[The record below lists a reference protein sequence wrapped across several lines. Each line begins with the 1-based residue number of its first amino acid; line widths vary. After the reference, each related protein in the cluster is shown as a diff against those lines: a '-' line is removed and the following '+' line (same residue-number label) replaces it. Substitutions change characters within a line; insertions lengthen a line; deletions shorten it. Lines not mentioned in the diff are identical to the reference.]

1 MELSELDVLQQF
13 MSKLQAWQMQLN
25 GTYHTSMH
33 LRDRIVQLFSAEKDV
48 LLESFRDKSPET
60 ANEAVQIIT
69 SRCSVI
75 PGRINDKVIRRKPRV
90 LCVENV
96 YHNKKKQRQ
105 TRRLDK
111 SRAKCWVCGKLGH
124 FARDMNTD
132 EEVKSARSAGRTVSA
147 IISDLRQEEAAV
159 VWDPKPLTSTLKLN

>member
-1 MELSELDVLQQF
+1 MELSELDLLQQF

-33 LRDRIVQLFSAEKDV
+33 LRDRIVQLFS
-48 LLESFRDKSPET
+48 